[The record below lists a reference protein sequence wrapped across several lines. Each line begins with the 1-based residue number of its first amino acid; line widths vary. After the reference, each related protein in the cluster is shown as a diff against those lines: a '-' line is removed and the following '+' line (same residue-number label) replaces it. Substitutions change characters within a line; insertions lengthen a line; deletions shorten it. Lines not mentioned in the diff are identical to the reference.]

1 MILGRRTYRLVLLFI
16 ALVLSTATAHA
27 TTVGATDAK
36 RVCDVMPTDDA
47 DGAWSDVIEQMRT
60 IAPLAPS
67 IAHAAQSVAPVARTM
82 ARTTRTAETLLRM
95 VAATKAIDSTTASS
109 RYGMYNHKIL
119 FVSLSRLHFL
129 NRLMRL
135 RI

>member
-1 MILGRRTYRLVLLFI
+1 MILRRRTYRLVLLFI
-16 ALVLSTATAHA
+16 ALVLSTTTVHA

-67 IAHAAQSVAPVARTM
+67 IAHAAQSVAPVARTT
-82 ARTTRTAETLLRM
+82 RTTRTAETLLRM